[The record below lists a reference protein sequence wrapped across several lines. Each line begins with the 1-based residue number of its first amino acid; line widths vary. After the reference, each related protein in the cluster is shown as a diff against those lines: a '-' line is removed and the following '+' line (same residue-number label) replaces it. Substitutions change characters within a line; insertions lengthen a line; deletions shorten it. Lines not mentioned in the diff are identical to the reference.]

1 MTVMRFH
8 VLAVALVASVALA
21 SPADAAGKKRK
32 KVAHPANLTA
42 VQPKT
47 HSQDVYT
54 GGELVGRDPDPFIRL
69 MMLRYP
75 HAWDGPD

>member
-1 MTVMRFH
+1 MRFH

-21 SPADAAGKKRK
+21 SPAEAAGKKRK
-32 KVAHPANLTA
+32 KVAHPANQTTL
-42 VQPKT
+42 QSKT
-47 HSQDVYT
+47 HSQAVYS

-75 HAWDGPD
+75 HPWDGPE